1 MAKILRI
8 MHLLALVM
16 FLGSIIGY
24 IVVNG
29 MAEKSTN
36 LEVVSFAKNFVYL
49 GTRII
54 TVHGMW
60 ILILTGILL
69 SYSSGYKIGANG
81 WLKAKLLI
89 SLFII
94 INATFLIVPAT
105 KELAHIA
112 SDSVVKGA
120 LNPNMPKFQM
130 REDIFGTINV
140 IGILVNLILIIY
152 FGKRGK

>member
-8 MHLLALVM
+8 MHILGLVM

-29 MAEKSTN
+29 MAVKSTN
-36 LEVVSFAKNFVYL
+36 LEVVSFAKYFVYF

-54 TVHGMW
+54 TVPGMW

-69 SYSSGYKIGANG
+69 SYSSGYKIRANG

-94 INATFLIVPAT
+94 LIATFLIVPAT

-120 LNPNMPKFQM
+120 LNPNMSKFQM

-140 IGILVNLILIIY
+140 IGIFANLILVTIFRKI
-152 FGKRGK
+152 GK

>member
-8 MHLLALVM
+8 MHLLGFAM

-24 IVVNG
+24 VVVGG
-29 MAEKSTN
+29 MIEKSTN
-36 LEVVSFAKNFVYL
+36 LEVVSFAKSFVYL

-54 TVHGMW
+54 TVPGMW

-89 SLFII
+89 SLLII
-94 INATFLIVPAT
+94 LNGTFLIVPAT

-112 SDSVVKGA
+112 DDSVVKGA
-120 LNPNMPKFQM
+120 LNPNMSKFQM

-140 IGILVNLILIIY
+140 IGIFANLILVTIFRKI
-152 FGKRGK
+152 GR

>member
-1 MAKILRI
+1 
-8 MHLLALVM
+8 MHLLGLVM

-29 MAEKSTN
+29 MSGKSAN
-36 LEVVSFAKNFVYL
+36 LEVVSFAKDFVYL

-54 TVHGMW
+54 TVPGMW
-60 ILILTGILL
+60 ILILTGIIL

-94 INATFLIVPAT
+94 LNATFLIVPAT

-112 SDSVVKGA
+112 ADSVVKVA
-120 LNPNMPKFQM
+120 LNPNMSKFQM
-130 REDIFGTINV
+130 KEDIFGTINV
-140 IGILVNLILIIY
+140 IGILVNLILVIY
-152 FGKRGK
+152 FRKAIK